1 MESILTD
8 TQSEAVRLYEKLQS
22 LAGGSK
28 DDEQIT
34 ISDYLLTRLQ
44 QLGVTVYPL
53 LHRTA
58 EY

>member
-1 MESILTD
+1 MQSIRTD
-8 TQSEAVRLYEKLQS
+8 TQSEVARLGEKLQS
-22 LAGGSK
+22 LTGGSK